1 MKWVLYQLSTL
12 DCLQGPALC
21 LWKYEMRRFEKCEK
35 KLARW
40 KSQYL
45 SMGGKLTL
53 INSVLDALPTYMM
66 SLFPIPLGIINRL
79 DSIRRKFLW
88 QGNTDRKGYHLVK
101 WKAVINEKRFGG
113 LGIKNLKNQSKAL
126 RMRWLWKY
134 SNENRS
140 LWVRVIK
147 AKYEENDNWM
157 TKEVTTPY
165 GVSLWK
171 SIRILWNEFKVNTI
185 VKVADGV
192 KTVFWKAD

>member
-1 MKWVLYQLSTL
+1 MLTGGKASYTPFNEVPNMEILKTMLGCEVGALSTIYL
-12 DCLQGPALC
+12 GLPLGAKSMSMEI
-21 LWKYEMRRFEKCEK
+21 WNGVIEKCEK

-45 SMGGKLTL
+45 SMGGRLTL
-53 INSVLDALPTYMM
+53 INYVLDALPTYMM
-66 SLFPIPLGIINRL
+66 SLFPIPPGIINRL

-88 QGNTDRKGYHLVK
+88 QGNKDRVL
-101 WKAVINEKRFGG
+101 
-113 LGIKNLKNQSKAL
+113 
-126 RMRWLWKY
+126 
-134 SNENRS
+134 
-140 LWVRVIK
+140 K

-157 TKEVTTPY
+157 IKEVTTPY

-192 KTVFWKAD
+192 KTVIWKDD

>member
-1 MKWVLYQLSTL
+1 MEILKTMLGCEVGALSTIYL
-12 DCLQGPALC
+12 GLPLGAKSMSMEI
-21 LWKYEMRRFEKCEK
+21 WNGVIEKCEK

-45 SMGGKLTL
+45 SMGGRLTL
-53 INSVLDALPTYMM
+53 INYVLDALPTYMM
-66 SLFPIPLGIINRL
+66 SLFPIPPGIINRL

-88 QGNTDRKGYHLVK
+88 QGNKDRF
-101 WKAVINEKRFGG
+101 EG

-126 RMRWLWKY
+126 RMIWLWEY

-140 LWVRVIK
+140 LWVRVLK

-157 TKEVTTPY
+157 IKEVTTPY

-192 KTVFWKAD
+192 KTVIWKDD